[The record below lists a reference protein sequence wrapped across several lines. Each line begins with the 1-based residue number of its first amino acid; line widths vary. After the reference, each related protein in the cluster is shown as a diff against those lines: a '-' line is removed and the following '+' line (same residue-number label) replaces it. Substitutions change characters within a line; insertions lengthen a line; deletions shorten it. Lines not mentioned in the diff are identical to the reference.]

1 MFQEKYNRH
10 HSLSITAAE
19 MEKDYIEN
27 KYKSTATIAISFIP
41 YVGPF
46 VSIGIG
52 ITDGICGEDLYNYVE
67 EQ

>member
-1 MFQEKYNRH
+1 MK
-10 HSLSITAAE
+10 
-19 MEKDYIEN
+19 KDYIEN